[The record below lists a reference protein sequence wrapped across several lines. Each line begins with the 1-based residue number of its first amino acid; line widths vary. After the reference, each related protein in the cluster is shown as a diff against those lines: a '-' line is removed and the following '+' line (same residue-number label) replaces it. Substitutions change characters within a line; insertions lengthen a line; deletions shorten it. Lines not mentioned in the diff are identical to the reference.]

1 MIQEYLLQDENIKK
15 NISDYKPEKASI
27 KLYQVEK
34 GKCWYAQISVN
45 GSNEQAARDLSDID
59 MYVQEHFA
67 VTLLRSDCSAYFTNK
82 LYPLLSSFERT
93 LRKLLYIFSAINN
106 DDESPKNIK
115 ELEKKTIGQ
124 IFTMLFIDDAFV
136 RSIKDSIKGANRDI
150 FSKDD
155 ILKLISSVDEKTV
168 WDSLM
173 GDDIVPTL
181 RKNFQEIR
189 SIRNNVMHAH
199 NINWNEYENSRK
211 LLRKIIKEM
220 DTALDDVS
228 IKESI
233 ATKKPSYNHT
243 LSDALKAQV
252 HIGQI
257 ASSLVPHIEGL
268 GALQNIKGLG
278 ALQTTLMDS
287 YKLPPAY
294 INMTK
299 EVAKLAKMMASPEMT
314 RISEQAQEI
323 SRMISDMPG
332 LKAAQEQAR
341 MLSEIYRNPAIIEAQ
356 RQAAQISNI
365 LNNNPGI
372 LAMQEQSRLLSE
384 AAKSITL
391 PLRDAIDGTEGSAEE
406 GED

>member
-34 GKCWYAQISVN
+34 GKCWYVQISVN

-59 MYVQEHFA
+59 MYVREHFA

-106 DDESPKNIK
+106 DDESAKNIK

-136 RSIKDSIKGANRDI
+136 SSIKDSIKGANRDI

-181 RKNFQEIR
+181 RKNFQEVR
-189 SIRNNVMHAH
+189 SIRNSVMHAH

-220 DTALDDVS
+220 DTTLDDVS

-243 LSDALKAQV
+243 LSDALKVQAQV
-252 HIGQI
+252 Q
-257 ASSLVPHIEGL
+257 V
-268 GALQNIKGLG
+268 
-278 ALQTTLMDS
+278 
-287 YKLPPAY
+287 
-294 INMTK
+294 
-299 EVAKLAKMMASPEMT
+299 
-314 RISEQAQEI
+314 I
-323 SRMISDMPG
+323 SRMGSDMPG
-332 LKAAQEQAR
+332 FIVAQEQAR
-341 MLSEIYRNPAIIEAQ
+341 MLSEIYRNPAIREVQIQ
-356 RQAAQISNI
+356 FAQISNI
-365 LNNNPGI
+365 LNNPGI
-372 LAMQEQSRLLSE
+372 LAMQEQSSLLSE
-384 AAKSITL
+384 AVKSITQ
-391 PLRDAIDGTEGSAEE
+391 PLRDAIDDTEGSAEE

>member
-106 DDESPKNIK
+106 DDESAKNIK

-136 RSIKDSIKGANRDI
+136 SSIKDSIKGANRDI

-181 RKNFQEIR
+181 RKNFQEVR

-220 DTALDDVS
+220 DTTLDDVS

-257 ASSLVPHIEGL
+257 ASSLLPHIEGL
-268 GALQNIKGLG
+268 GT
-278 ALQTTLMDS
+278 LQTTLMDS
-287 YKLPPAY
+287 YKLSLAY
-294 INMTK
+294 INMTQ
-299 EVAKLAKMMASPEMT
+299 ESAKLANMMASPEMT

-323 SRMISDMPG
+323 SRMLSDMPG

-365 LNNNPGI
+365 LNNSGI

-391 PLRDAIDGTEGSAEE
+391 PLRDVIDDTEGSAEE

>member
-1 MIQEYLLQDENIKK
+1 MIQDYLLQDENIKK
-15 NISDYKPEKASI
+15 DISDYKPEKASI
-27 KLYQVEK
+27 NLYQVEK

-59 MYVQEHFA
+59 EYVQEHFA

-106 DDESPKNIK
+106 DDESAKNIK
-115 ELEKKTIGQ
+115 ELEKKTIGK

-136 RSIKDSIKGANRDI
+136 SSIKDSIKGANRDI

-181 RKNFQEIR
+181 RKNFQEVR
-189 SIRNNVMHAH
+189 FIRNNVMHAH

-252 HIGQI
+252 
-257 ASSLVPHIEGL
+257 PHIE
-268 GALQNIKGLG
+268 GLG

-287 YKLPPAY
+287 YKLSPAY
-294 INMTK
+294 INRIQ
-299 EVAKLAKMMASPEMT
+299 EAAKRAMPGIK
-314 RISEQAQEI
+314 RISDQAQET
-323 SRMISDMPG
+323 SRMLSDTPG

-341 MLSEIYRNPAIIEAQ
+341 MLSEIYRNSAIIEAQ
-356 RQAAQISNI
+356 KQAAQISNI
-365 LNNNPGI
+365 LNNNLGI
-372 LAMQEQSRLLSE
+372 LEMQEQSSLLSE
-384 AAKSITL
+384 AVKSITL
-391 PLRDAIDGTEGSAEE
+391 PLQDAIDDTEGSAEE

>member
-59 MYVQEHFA
+59 MYVQKYFA

-93 LRKLLYIFSAINN
+93 LRKLLYIFSAISN
-106 DDESPKNIK
+106 DDKSAKNIK

-181 RKNFQEIR
+181 RKNFQEVR

-257 ASSLVPHIEGL
+257 ASSLLPHIEGL
-268 GALQNIKGLG
+268 GT
-278 ALQTTLMDS
+278 LQTTLMDS
-287 YKLPPAY
+287 YKLSLAY

-299 EVAKLAKMMASPEMT
+299 ESAKLANMMALPEMT

-323 SRMISDMPG
+323 SRMLSDRPG

-365 LNNNPGI
+365 LNNPGI
-372 LAMQEQSRLLSE
+372 LAMQEQSRLLLE

-391 PLRDAIDGTEGSAEE
+391 PLRDVIDDTEGSAEE

>member
-45 GSNEQAARDLSDID
+45 GSNEQAARALSDID

-106 DDESPKNIK
+106 DDESAKNIN

-136 RSIKDSIKGANRDI
+136 SSIKDSIKGANRDI

-181 RKNFQEIR
+181 RKNFQEVR
-189 SIRNNVMHAH
+189 SIRNNVMHVH

-220 DTALDDVS
+220 DIALDDVS
-228 IKESI
+228 IKEFI

-252 HIGQI
+252 QIGQI

-268 GALQNIKGLG
+268 GALQ
-278 ALQTTLMDS
+278 TTLMDS
-287 YKLPPAY
+287 YKLSPAY

-299 EVAKLAKMMASPEMT
+299 VAAKLANMMASPEMT
-314 RISEQAQEI
+314 RISEQAKEI
-323 SRMISDMPG
+323 SRMFSDMPG

-365 LNNNPGI
+365 LNNPGI
-372 LAMQEQSRLLSE
+372 LVMQEQSKLLLE

-391 PLRDAIDGTEGSAEE
+391 PLRDAIDDTEGSAEE

>member
-15 NISDYKPEKASI
+15 DISDYKPEKASI
-27 KLYQVEK
+27 NLYQVEK

-59 MYVQEHFA
+59 EYVRDHFA
-67 VTLLRSDCSAYFTNK
+67 VTLLRSECSAYFTNK

-93 LRKLLYIFSAINN
+93 FRKLLYIFSAINN
-106 DDESPKNIK
+106 DDESAKNIK
-115 ELEKKTIGQ
+115 ELEEKTIGQ
-124 IFTMLFIDDAFV
+124 IFKTLFIDDTFV
-136 RSIKDSIKGANRDI
+136 NKIKKKIKDANRDS
-150 FSKDD
+150 FSKNN
-155 ILKLISSVDEKTV
+155 ILKLISLVDEKPV

-181 RKNFQEIR
+181 RKNFQEVR

-199 NINWNEYENSRK
+199 NINWKDYENSRK

-220 DTALDDVS
+220 ETALDDVT

-252 HIGQI
+252 
-257 ASSLVPHIEGL
+257 PHIE
-268 GALQNIKGLG
+268 GLG

-287 YKLPPAY
+287 YKLSPAY
-294 INMTK
+294 INRIQ
-299 EVAKLAKMMASPEMT
+299 EAAKRAMPGIK

-323 SRMISDMPG
+323 SRMLSDTPG

-341 MLSEIYRNPAIIEAQ
+341 MLSEIYRNSAIIEAQ
-356 RQAAQISNI
+356 KQAVQISNI
-365 LNNNPGI
+365 LNNNLGI
-372 LAMQEQSRLLSE
+372 LEMQEQSRLLSE
-384 AAKSITL
+384 AVKSIIP
-391 PLRDAIDGTEGSAEE
+391 PLQDTIDDTEGSAGE

>member
-82 LYPLLSSFERT
+82 LYPLLSRFERT
-93 LRKLLYIFSAINN
+93 LRQLLYIFSAINN
-106 DDESPKNIK
+106 DDESAKNIK

-136 RSIKDSIKGANRDI
+136 SSIKDSIKGANRDI

-181 RKNFQEIR
+181 RKNFQEVR

-252 HIGQI
+252 
-257 ASSLVPHIEGL
+257 PHIE
-268 GALQNIKGLG
+268 GLG

-287 YKLPPAY
+287 YKLSPGY
-294 INMTK
+294 VNMTK
-299 EVAKLAKMMASPEMT
+299 EAAKLANMMASPEMT
-314 RISEQAQEI
+314 RISEQVQEI
-323 SRMISDMPG
+323 SRMLSDRPG
-332 LKAAQEQAR
+332 LKAAQDQAR

-384 AAKSITL
+384 AAKSITQ
-391 PLRDAIDGTEGSAEE
+391 PLRDAVDDTEGSAEE

>member
-67 VTLLRSDCSAYFTNK
+67 VTLLRSDCSAYFANK

-106 DDESPKNIK
+106 DDESAKNIK

-136 RSIKDSIKGANRDI
+136 SSIKDSIKGANRDI
-150 FSKDD
+150 FSKYN

-181 RKNFQEIR
+181 RKNFQEVR

-220 DTALDDVS
+220 NTVLDDVS

-268 GALQNIKGLG
+268 GALQ
-278 ALQTTLMDS
+278 TTLMDS
-287 YKLPPAY
+287 YKLSPAY
-294 INMTK
+294 INM
-299 EVAKLAKMMASPEMT
+299 AKLANMMASPEMT

-323 SRMISDMPG
+323 SRMLSNMPG

-365 LNNNPGI
+365 LNNPGI

-384 AAKSITL
+384 AAKSVTL
-391 PLRDAIDGTEGSAEE
+391 PLRDVIDDTEGSAEE

>member
-34 GKCWYAQISVN
+34 GKCWYAQIFVN

-106 DDESPKNIK
+106 DDESAKNIK

-136 RSIKDSIKGANRDI
+136 SKIKERIKGANPDI

-181 RKNFQEIR
+181 RKNFQEVR

-220 DTALDDVS
+220 DTTLDDVS

-257 ASSLVPHIEGL
+257 ASSLLPHIEGL
-268 GALQNIKGLG
+268 GT
-278 ALQTTLMDS
+278 LQTTLMDS
-287 YKLPPAY
+287 YKLSLAY
-294 INMTK
+294 INMTQ
-299 EVAKLAKMMASPEMT
+299 ESAKLANMMASPEMT

-323 SRMISDMPG
+323 SRMLSDMPG

-365 LNNNPGI
+365 LNNSGI

-391 PLRDAIDGTEGSAEE
+391 PLRDVIDDTEGSAEE

>member
-106 DDESPKNIK
+106 DDESLKNIK

-136 RSIKDSIKGANRDI
+136 SSIKDIIKGANRDI

-181 RKNFQEIR
+181 RKNFQEVR

-243 LSDALKAQV
+243 LSDALKAQA

-268 GALQNIKGLG
+268 GALQ
-278 ALQTTLMDS
+278 TTLMDS
-287 YKLPPAY
+287 YKLSPAY

-299 EVAKLAKMMASPEMT
+299 EAAKLANMMASPEMT

-323 SRMISDMPG
+323 SRMLSDMPG
-332 LKAAQEQAR
+332 LKATQEQAR

-365 LNNNPGI
+365 LNNPGI

-384 AAKSITL
+384 AARSITL
-391 PLRDAIDGTEGSAEE
+391 PLRDVIDDTEGSAEE

>member
-15 NISDYKPEKASI
+15 NISDYKPENASI

-59 MYVQEHFA
+59 MYVQKHFS

-82 LYPLLSSFERT
+82 LYSLLSSFERT

-106 DDESPKNIK
+106 DDESAKNIK

-136 RSIKDSIKGANRDI
+136 SSIKAIIKGANRDI
-150 FSKDD
+150 FSKDY
-155 ILKLISSVDEKTV
+155 ILTLISSVDEKTV

-173 GDDIVPTL
+173 GDDIIPTL
-181 RKNFQEIR
+181 RKNFQEVR

-199 NINWNEYENSRK
+199 NINWNKYENSRK

-252 HIGQI
+252 QIGQI

-268 GALQNIKGLG
+268 GALQNIEGLG

-287 YKLPPAY
+287 YKLSPAY

-299 EVAKLAKMMASPEMT
+299 EAAKLTNMMASPEMT

-323 SRMISDMPG
+323 SRMLSDMPG
-332 LKAAQEQAR
+332 LKA
-341 MLSEIYRNPAIIEAQ
+341 S
-356 RQAAQISNI
+356 QISNI

-391 PLRDAIDGTEGSAEE
+391 PLRDAIDDTEGSAEE

>member
-27 KLYQVEK
+27 KLYQVKK

-106 DDESPKNIK
+106 DDESAKNIK

-136 RSIKDSIKGANRDI
+136 SSIKDSIKGANRDI

-155 ILKLISSVDEKTV
+155 ILKLISSVDEKTG

-181 RKNFQEIR
+181 RKNFQEVR
-189 SIRNNVMHAH
+189 FIRNNVMHAH

-268 GALQNIKGLG
+268 GALQ
-278 ALQTTLMDS
+278 TTLMDS
-287 YKLPPAY
+287 YKSSLAY

-299 EVAKLAKMMASPEMT
+299 EAAKLANMMASPEMT

-323 SRMISDMPG
+323 SRMLSDMPG

-365 LNNNPGI
+365 LNNPGI
-372 LAMQEQSRLLSE
+372 LAMQEQSRLLLE

-391 PLRDAIDGTEGSAEE
+391 PLRDVIDDTEGSAEE

>member
-15 NISDYKPEKASI
+15 KISDYKPEKASI

-34 GKCWYAQISVN
+34 GRCWYAQISVN

-67 VTLLRSDCSAYFTNK
+67 VTLLRSDCSAYFTDK

-106 DDESPKNIK
+106 DDESAKNIK

-136 RSIKDSIKGANRDI
+136 SSIKDSIKGANRDI
-150 FSKDD
+150 FSKDN

-173 GDDIVPTL
+173 GDDISPTL
-181 RKNFQEIR
+181 RKNFQEVR

-220 DTALDDVS
+220 DAVLDDVS

-252 HIGQI
+252 QIGQI

-268 GALQNIKGLG
+268 GALQ
-278 ALQTTLMDS
+278 TTLMDS
-287 YKLPPAY
+287 YKLSPAY

-299 EVAKLAKMMASPEMT
+299 EAAKLANMMASPEMT

-323 SRMISDMPG
+323 SRMLSDMPG
-332 LKAAQEQAR
+332 LKAVQEQAR
-341 MLSEIYRNPAIIEAQ
+341 MLSEIYRNPAIIGAQ

-372 LAMQEQSRLLSE
+372 LAMQEQSRSLSE
-384 AAKSITL
+384 VAKSIKL
-391 PLRDAIDGTEGSAEE
+391 PLLDAIDDTEGSAEE

>member
-59 MYVQEHFA
+59 EYVRDHFA
-67 VTLLRSDCSAYFTNK
+67 VTLLRSECSAYFTNK

-106 DDESPKNIK
+106 DDESAKNIK
-115 ELEKKTIGQ
+115 VLEKKTIGQ

-136 RSIKDSIKGANRDI
+136 SSIKDSIKGANRDI

-173 GDDIVPTL
+173 GDYIVPTL
-181 RKNFQEIR
+181 RKNFQEVR
-189 SIRNNVMHAH
+189 FIRNNVMHAH

-220 DTALDDVS
+220 ETALDDVT

-252 HIGQI
+252 
-257 ASSLVPHIEGL
+257 PHIE
-268 GALQNIKGLG
+268 GLG

-287 YKLPPAY
+287 YKLSPAY
-294 INMTK
+294 INRIQ
-299 EVAKLAKMMASPEMT
+299 EAAKRAMPGIK
-314 RISEQAQEI
+314 RISEQAQET
-323 SRMISDMPG
+323 SRMLSDTPG

-341 MLSEIYRNPAIIEAQ
+341 MLSEIYRNSAIIEAQ
-356 RQAAQISNI
+356 KQAAQISNI
-365 LNNNPGI
+365 LNSNLGI
-372 LAMQEQSRLLSE
+372 LEMQEQSRLLSE
-384 AAKSITL
+384 AVKSITP
-391 PLRDAIDGTEGSAEE
+391 PLQDTIDDTEGSAGE

>member
-1 MIQEYLLQDENIKK
+1 MIQEYLIQDENIKK

-59 MYVQEHFA
+59 MYVQEYFG

-124 IFTMLFIDDAFV
+124 IFTILFIDDAFV

-155 ILKLISSVDEKTV
+155 ILKLISSVDEKTA

-181 RKNFQEIR
+181 RKNFQEVR

-220 DTALDDVS
+220 DTALYDVS

-252 HIGQI
+252 QIGQI

-268 GALQNIKGLG
+268 GD
-278 ALQTTLMDS
+278 LQTTLMDS
-287 YKLPPAY
+287 YKSSLAY
-294 INMTK
+294 INMAK
-299 EVAKLAKMMASPEMT
+299 EAAKRANMMASPEMT

-323 SRMISDMPG
+323 SRMLSDTPG

-365 LNNNPGI
+365 LNNSGI
-372 LAMQEQSRLLSE
+372 LARQEQSRLLSE

-391 PLRDAIDGTEGSAEE
+391 PLRDVIDDTGGSAEE

>member
-106 DDESPKNIK
+106 DDESAKNIK

-136 RSIKDSIKGANRDI
+136 SSIKDSIKGANRDI

-181 RKNFQEIR
+181 RKNFQEVR

-257 ASSLVPHIEGL
+257 ASSLLPHIEGL
-268 GALQNIKGLG
+268 GT
-278 ALQTTLMDS
+278 LQTILMDS
-287 YKLPPAY
+287 YKLSLAY

-299 EVAKLAKMMASPEMT
+299 ESAKLANMMALPEMT

-323 SRMISDMPG
+323 SRRLSDMPG

-365 LNNNPGI
+365 LNNPGI

-391 PLRDAIDGTEGSAEE
+391 PLRDVIDDTEGSAEE
-406 GED
+406 GEN

>member
-1 MIQEYLLQDENIKK
+1 MIQDYLLQDENIKK
-15 NISDYKPEKASI
+15 DISDYKPEKASI
-27 KLYQVEK
+27 NLYQVEK

-59 MYVQEHFA
+59 EYVQEHFA

-106 DDESPKNIK
+106 DDESAKNIK

-136 RSIKDSIKGANRDI
+136 SSIKDSIKGANRDI

-181 RKNFQEIR
+181 RKNFQEVR
-189 SIRNNVMHAH
+189 FIRNNVMHAH

-252 HIGQI
+252 
-257 ASSLVPHIEGL
+257 PHIE
-268 GALQNIKGLG
+268 GLG

-287 YKLPPAY
+287 YKLSPAY
-294 INMTK
+294 INRIQ
-299 EVAKLAKMMASPEMT
+299 EAAKRAMPGIK
-314 RISEQAQEI
+314 RISDQAQET
-323 SRMISDMPG
+323 SRMLSDTPG

-341 MLSEIYRNPAIIEAQ
+341 MLSEIYRNSAIIEAQ
-356 RQAAQISNI
+356 KQAAQISNI
-365 LNNNPGI
+365 LNNNLGI
-372 LAMQEQSRLLSE
+372 LEMQEQSSLLSE
-384 AAKSITL
+384 AVKSITL
-391 PLRDAIDGTEGSAEE
+391 PLQDAIDDTEGSAEE

>member
-15 NISDYKPEKASI
+15 DISDYKPEKASI
-27 KLYQVEK
+27 NLYQVEK

-59 MYVQEHFA
+59 EYVRDHFA
-67 VTLLRSDCSAYFTNK
+67 VTLLRSECSAYFTNK

-106 DDESPKNIK
+106 DDESAKNIK
-115 ELEKKTIGQ
+115 VLEKKTIGQ

-136 RSIKDSIKGANRDI
+136 SSIKDSIKGANRDI

-181 RKNFQEIR
+181 RKNFQEVR
-189 SIRNNVMHAH
+189 FIRNNVMHAH

-220 DTALDDVS
+220 DIALDDVS

-252 HIGQI
+252 
-257 ASSLVPHIEGL
+257 PHIE
-268 GALQNIKGLG
+268 GLG

-287 YKLPPAY
+287 YKLSPAY
-294 INMTK
+294 INRIQ
-299 EVAKLAKMMASPEMT
+299 EAAKRAMPGIK
-314 RISEQAQEI
+314 RISEQAQET
-323 SRMISDMPG
+323 SRMLSDTPG

-341 MLSEIYRNPAIIEAQ
+341 MLSEIYRNSAIIEAQ
-356 RQAAQISNI
+356 KQAAQISNI
-365 LNNNPGI
+365 LNSNLGI
-372 LAMQEQSRLLSE
+372 LEMQEQSRLLSE
-384 AAKSITL
+384 AVKSITP
-391 PLRDAIDGTEGSAEE
+391 PLQDTIDDTEGSAGE

>member
-34 GKCWYAQISVN
+34 GKCWYAHISTN

-59 MYVQEHFA
+59 MYVQEHFE

-106 DDESPKNIK
+106 DDESVKNIK
-115 ELEKKTIGQ
+115 ELEEKTIGQ
-124 IFTMLFIDDAFV
+124 IFTMLFIDDAFIS
-136 RSIKDSIKGANRDI
+136 RIKDSIKSANRDI

-173 GDDIVPTL
+173 GDDIAPTL
-181 RKNFQEIR
+181 TKNFQEVR
-189 SIRNNVMHAH
+189 PIRNNVMHAH

-211 LLRKIIKEM
+211 LLRTIIKEM
-220 DTALDDVS
+220 DTALGDVS

-243 LSDALKAQV
+243 LSDALKAQE
-252 HIGQI
+252 HIRQI
-257 ASSLVPHIEGL
+257 ASSLVPHI
-268 GALQNIKGLG
+268 
-278 ALQTTLMDS
+278 QTALMDS
-287 YKLPPAY
+287 SPAY
-294 INMTK
+294 INMAK
-299 EVAKLAKMMASPEMT
+299 EVAKLTNMMAWPEMT
-314 RISEQAQEI
+314 RISEQVQGI
-323 SRMISDMPG
+323 SRTLSDTPG
-332 LKAAQEQAR
+332 LKAVQEQAR

-356 RQAAQISNI
+356 R
-365 LNNNPGI
+365 
-372 LAMQEQSRLLSE
+372 
-384 AAKSITL
+384 
-391 PLRDAIDGTEGSAEE
+391 
-406 GED
+406 

>member
-15 NISDYKPEKASI
+15 DISDYKPEKASI
-27 KLYQVEK
+27 NLYQVEK

-59 MYVQEHFA
+59 EYVRDHFA
-67 VTLLRSDCSAYFTNK
+67 VTLLRSECSAYFTNK

-106 DDESPKNIK
+106 DDESAKNIK
-115 ELEKKTIGQ
+115 VLEKKTIGQ

-136 RSIKDSIKGANRDI
+136 SSIKDSIKGANRDI

-173 GDDIVPTL
+173 GDYIVPTL
-181 RKNFQEIR
+181 RKNFQEVR
-189 SIRNNVMHAH
+189 FIRNNVMHAH

-220 DTALDDVS
+220 ETALDDVT

-252 HIGQI
+252 
-257 ASSLVPHIEGL
+257 PHIE
-268 GALQNIKGLG
+268 GLG

-287 YKLPPAY
+287 YKLSPAY
-294 INMTK
+294 INRIQ
-299 EVAKLAKMMASPEMT
+299 EAAKRAMPGIK
-314 RISEQAQEI
+314 RISEQAQET
-323 SRMISDMPG
+323 SRMLSDTPG

-341 MLSEIYRNPAIIEAQ
+341 MLSEIYRNSAIIEAQ
-356 RQAAQISNI
+356 KQAAQISNI
-365 LNNNPGI
+365 LNSNLGI
-372 LAMQEQSRLLSE
+372 LEMQEQSRLLSE
-384 AAKSITL
+384 AVKSITP
-391 PLRDAIDGTEGSAEE
+391 PLQDTIDDTEGSAGE

>member
-15 NISDYKPEKASI
+15 NISDYKLEKASI

-106 DDESPKNIK
+106 DDESAKNIK

-136 RSIKDSIKGANRDI
+136 SSIKDSIKGANRDI

-155 ILKLISSVDEKTV
+155 ILKLISSVDEKTA

-181 RKNFQEIR
+181 RKNFQEVR

-268 GALQNIKGLG
+268 GALQ
-278 ALQTTLMDS
+278 TTLMDS
-287 YKLPPAY
+287 YKLSLAY

-299 EVAKLAKMMASPEMT
+299 EAAKRANMMASPEMT

-323 SRMISDMPG
+323 SRMFSDMPG

-365 LNNNPGI
+365 LNNPGI
-372 LAMQEQSRLLSE
+372 LAMQEQLRLSSE

-391 PLRDAIDGTEGSAEE
+391 PLRDVIDDTEGSAEE

>member
-15 NISDYKPEKASI
+15 NISDYKPENASI

-59 MYVQEHFA
+59 MYVQKHFS

-82 LYPLLSSFERT
+82 LYSLLSSFERT

-106 DDESPKNIK
+106 DDESAKNIK

-136 RSIKDSIKGANRDI
+136 SSIKDSIKGANRDI
-150 FSKDD
+150 FSKDY
-155 ILKLISSVDEKTV
+155 ILTLISSVDEKTV

-173 GDDIVPTL
+173 GDDIIPTL
-181 RKNFQEIR
+181 RKNFQEVR

-199 NINWNEYENSRK
+199 NINWNKYENSRK

-252 HIGQI
+252 QIGQI

-268 GALQNIKGLG
+268 GALQNIEGLG

-287 YKLPPAY
+287 YKLSPAY

-299 EVAKLAKMMASPEMT
+299 EAAKLTNMMASPEMT

-323 SRMISDMPG
+323 SRMLSDMPG
-332 LKAAQEQAR
+332 LKA
-341 MLSEIYRNPAIIEAQ
+341 S
-356 RQAAQISNI
+356 QISNI

-391 PLRDAIDGTEGSAEE
+391 PLRDAIDDTEGSAEE

>member
-106 DDESPKNIK
+106 DDESAKNIK

-136 RSIKDSIKGANRDI
+136 SRIKERIKGTNRDI

-155 ILKLISSVDEKTV
+155 ILTLISSVDEKTV

-181 RKNFQEIR
+181 RKNFQEVR

-220 DTALDDVS
+220 DTTLDDVS

-233 ATKKPSYNHT
+233 ATKRPSYNHT

-252 HIGQI
+252 QIGQI
-257 ASSLVPHIEGL
+257 ASSLVPHIE
-268 GALQNIKGLG
+268 GLG

-299 EVAKLAKMMASPEMT
+299 EVAKLANMMASPEMT

-323 SRMISDMPG
+323 SRMLSDMPG
-332 LKAAQEQAR
+332 LKAAQF
-341 MLSEIYRNPAIIEAQ
+341 
-356 RQAAQISNI
+356 SNI

-372 LAMQEQSRLLSE
+372 LAMQEQSRKLSE

-391 PLRDAIDGTEGSAEE
+391 PLKDAIDDTEGSAEE

>member
-15 NISDYKPEKASI
+15 DISDYKPEKVSI
-27 KLYQVEK
+27 NLYQVEK

-59 MYVQEHFA
+59 EYVRDHFA
-67 VTLLRSDCSAYFTNK
+67 VTLLRSECSAYFTNK

-106 DDESPKNIK
+106 DDESAKNIK
-115 ELEKKTIGQ
+115 VLEKKTIGQ

-136 RSIKDSIKGANRDI
+136 SSIKDSIKGANRDI

-181 RKNFQEIR
+181 RKNFQEVR
-189 SIRNNVMHAH
+189 FIRNNVMHAH

-220 DTALDDVS
+220 DIALDDVS

-252 HIGQI
+252 
-257 ASSLVPHIEGL
+257 PHIE
-268 GALQNIKGLG
+268 GLG

-287 YKLPPAY
+287 YKLSPAY
-294 INMTK
+294 INRIQ
-299 EVAKLAKMMASPEMT
+299 EAAKRAMPGIK
-314 RISEQAQEI
+314 RISEQAQET
-323 SRMISDMPG
+323 SRMLSDTPG

-341 MLSEIYRNPAIIEAQ
+341 MLSEIYRNSAIIEAQ
-356 RQAAQISNI
+356 KQAAQISNI
-365 LNNNPGI
+365 LNSNLGI
-372 LAMQEQSRLLSE
+372 LEMQEQSRLLSE
-384 AAKSITL
+384 AVKSITP
-391 PLRDAIDGTEGSAEE
+391 PLQDTIDDTEGSAGE

>member
-45 GSNEQAARDLSDID
+45 GSNEQAARHLSDID

-106 DDESPKNIK
+106 DDESTKNIK

-136 RSIKDSIKGANRDI
+136 SSIKDIIKGANRDI

-181 RKNFQEIR
+181 RKNFQEVR

-268 GALQNIKGLG
+268 GALQ
-278 ALQTTLMDS
+278 TTLMDS
-287 YKLPPAY
+287 YKLSPAY

-299 EVAKLAKMMASPEMT
+299 EAAKLANMMASPEMT

-323 SRMISDMPG
+323 SRMLSDMPG

-365 LNNNPGI
+365 LNNLGI

-391 PLRDAIDGTEGSAEE
+391 PLRDVIDDTEGSAEE

>member
-15 NISDYKPEKASI
+15 NISDYKPKKASI

-106 DDESPKNIK
+106 DDESAKNIK

-136 RSIKDSIKGANRDI
+136 SSIKDSIKGANRDI

-181 RKNFQEIR
+181 RKNFQEVR
-189 SIRNNVMHAH
+189 FIRNNVMHAH

-257 ASSLVPHIEGL
+257 ASSLLPHIEGL
-268 GALQNIKGLG
+268 GT
-278 ALQTTLMDS
+278 LQTILMDS
-287 YKLPPAY
+287 YKLSLAY

-299 EVAKLAKMMASPEMT
+299 ESAKLANMMALPEMT

-323 SRMISDMPG
+323 SRRLSDMPG

-365 LNNNPGI
+365 LNNPGI

-391 PLRDAIDGTEGSAEE
+391 PLRDVIDDTEGSAEE
-406 GED
+406 GEN

>member
-1 MIQEYLLQDENIKK
+1 MIQDYLLQDENIKK
-15 NISDYKPEKASI
+15 DISDYKPEKASI
-27 KLYQVEK
+27 NLYQVEK

-59 MYVQEHFA
+59 MYVQKYFA

-106 DDESPKNIK
+106 DDESAKNIK

-136 RSIKDSIKGANRDI
+136 SSIKDSIKGANRDI

-181 RKNFQEIR
+181 RKNFQEVR
-189 SIRNNVMHAH
+189 FIRNNVMHAH

-252 HIGQI
+252 
-257 ASSLVPHIEGL
+257 PHIE
-268 GALQNIKGLG
+268 GLG

-287 YKLPPAY
+287 YKLSPAY
-294 INMTK
+294 INRIQ
-299 EVAKLAKMMASPEMT
+299 EAAKRAMPGIK
-314 RISEQAQEI
+314 RISDQAQET
-323 SRMISDMPG
+323 SRMLSDTPG

-341 MLSEIYRNPAIIEAQ
+341 MLSEIYRNSAIIEAQ
-356 RQAAQISNI
+356 KQAAQISNI
-365 LNNNPGI
+365 LNNNLGI
-372 LAMQEQSRLLSE
+372 LEMQEQSSLLSE
-384 AAKSITL
+384 AVKSITL
-391 PLRDAIDGTEGSAEE
+391 PLQDAIDDTEGSAEE

>member
-106 DDESPKNIK
+106 DDESAKNIK

-136 RSIKDSIKGANRDI
+136 SRIKERIKGANPDI

-155 ILKLISSVDEKTV
+155 ILKLISSVDEQPV

-181 RKNFQEIR
+181 RKNFQKVR

-268 GALQNIKGLG
+268 S
-278 ALQTTLMDS
+278 ALQTTLMDY
-287 YKLPPAY
+287 YKLSPEC
-294 INMTK
+294 INMVK
-299 EVAKLAKMMASPEMT
+299 ETATLANMMALPKMT
-314 RISEQAQEI
+314 RISEQVQKI
-323 SRMISDMPG
+323 SRMFFDVPG
-332 LKAAQEQAR
+332 LKSAQEQAR
-341 MLSEIYRNPAIIEAQ
+341 MLSEIYRNPAIIEA
-356 RQAAQISNI
+356 
-365 LNNNPGI
+365 
-372 LAMQEQSRLLSE
+372 
-384 AAKSITL
+384 
-391 PLRDAIDGTEGSAEE
+391 
-406 GED
+406 

>member
-268 GALQNIKGLG
+268 GALQ
-278 ALQTTLMDS
+278 TTLMDS

-299 EVAKLAKMMASPEMT
+299 EVAKLANMMASPEMT

-323 SRMISDMPG
+323 SRMLSDMPG

-341 MLSEIYRNPAIIEAQ
+341 MLSEIYRNPAIIEVQ

>member
-106 DDESPKNIK
+106 DDESAKNIK

-136 RSIKDSIKGANRDI
+136 SSIKDSIKGANRDI

-155 ILKLISSVDEKTV
+155 ILKLISSVDEKTG

-181 RKNFQEIR
+181 RKNFQEVR
-189 SIRNNVMHAH
+189 FIRNNVMHAH
-199 NINWNEYENSRK
+199 NINWNEYKNSRK

-268 GALQNIKGLG
+268 GALQ
-278 ALQTTLMDS
+278 TTLMDS
-287 YKLPPAY
+287 YKLSLAY

-299 EVAKLAKMMASPEMT
+299 EAAKLANMMASPEMT
-314 RISEQAQEI
+314 RISKQAQEI
-323 SRMISDMPG
+323 SRMLSDMPG

-341 MLSEIYRNPAIIEAQ
+341 MLSEIYRNPAIMEAQ

-365 LNNNPGI
+365 LNNPGI

-384 AAKSITL
+384 APKSITL
-391 PLRDAIDGTEGSAEE
+391 PLRDVIDDTEGSAEE